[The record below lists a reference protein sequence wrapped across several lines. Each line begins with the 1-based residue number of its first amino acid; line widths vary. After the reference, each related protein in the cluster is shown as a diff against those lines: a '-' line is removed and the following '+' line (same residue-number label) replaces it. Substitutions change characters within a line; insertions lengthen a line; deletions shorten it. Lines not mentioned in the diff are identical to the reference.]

1 MATGLLWLPARARFW
16 ADLDE
21 RRAARRER
29 RDHRS
34 VAGLCAGRGDVL
46 GLALL
51 AGSRVLQ
58 GLRSYLGADAWV
70 RRLIGAAVLLGV
82 VAIARGWDRGTLT
95 RLSRLHTD
103 STEQTLIRLL
113 RPERLAAETT
123 APTPRQ
129 DPCRS

>member
-1 MATGLLWLPARARFW
+1 MRW
-16 ADLDE
+16 
-21 RRAARRER
+21 ARRRPWGWRCSLE
-29 RDHRS
+29 
-34 VAGLCAGRGDVL
+34 AGCFRGC
-46 GLALL
+46 GPIS
-51 AGSRVLQ
+51 G
-58 GLRSYLGADAWV
+58 DAWV

-123 APTPRQ
+123 APTPEAGSLPELDGAVGWINSPPLTRESLRGKVVLI
-129 DPCRS
+129 DF